1 MRSLTV
7 DIALGFLTFAIALF
21 LFNYK
26 SHAKKAFLFSLLLF
40 ISPAILVIKESVLSI
55 FPTWVSIL
63 VLIVIGSIMLRYI
76 FELLFGSASHHVLG
90 DLISSA
96 IKYILKLIF
105 YLPKV
110 VFSNKKLHATLIK
123 FGKNIVDKTKK
134 LTFFIADSCRCFFTR
149 IKNKKR
155 TKSAIKLVK
164 KEIDE
169 DC

>member
-1 MRSLTV
+1 MYKRQ
-7 DIALGFLTFAIALF
+7 ALAFLTFSVALY
-21 LFNYK
+21 LFNYRT
-26 SHAKKAFLFSLLLF
+26 HAKKAFLFSLFLF

-96 IKYILKLIF
+96 IKYIFKLIMYIPKLIF
-105 YLPKV
+105 
-110 VFSNKKLHATLIK
+110 SNKRLHATSKTI
-123 FGKNIVDKTKK
+123 GKTIVLKCKK
-134 LTFFIADSCRCFFTR
+134 LTLFFTESCKYFFTCL
-149 IKNKKR
+149 KNEKR

-164 KEIDE
+164 KIDE
-169 DC
+169 DF